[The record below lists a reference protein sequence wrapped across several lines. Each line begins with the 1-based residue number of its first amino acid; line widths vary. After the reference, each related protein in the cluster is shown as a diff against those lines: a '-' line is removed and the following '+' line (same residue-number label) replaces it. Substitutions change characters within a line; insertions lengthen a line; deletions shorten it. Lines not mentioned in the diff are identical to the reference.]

1 MDPFGSS
8 VQFEPSIKPLHSK
21 PKWVYCATLFPAN
34 CPWFPCCPS
43 APTMT
48 ISIIA
53 AEFTRTSIDEWNR
66 RRVRYATRSGS
77 DATAA
82 HSTSAN
88 GNITATARASWLSS
102 AESESLAAANTTSR
116 RTSRALSDEMTER
129 FLSESRAS
137 PLSRL
142 RAERR
147 VGVGAESEEAWA
159 RRERTLAGSAG
170 FLGVGIRST
179 PKERLATHQSRR
191 GVSWWWFAEG
201 VRRRSSDRG
210 YERAQ
215 SRAVASH
222 TWWLR
227 RRRNDRPLRW

>member
-1 MDPFGSS
+1 MDPFGGS
-8 VQFEPSIKPLHSK
+8 VQFEPSIEPLHSK

-34 CPWFPCCPS
+34 CPWFPCWPS
-43 APTMT
+43 APAMT

-53 AEFTRTSIDEWNR
+53 AEFTWTSIDEWNK

-77 DATAA
+77 DAIVT

-102 AESESLAAANTTSR
+102 AESKSLAAANTTSR

-147 VGVGAESEEAWA
+147 VGGSLGEKGADPGQVGG
-159 RRERTLAGSAG
+159 LLGSGDSLDAKG
-170 FLGVGIRST
+170 AVGDA
-179 PKERLATHQSRR
+179 PVPPGGLVVVVRR
-191 GVSWWWFAEG
+191 GG
-201 VRRRSSDRG
+201 SS
-210 YERAQ
+210 EK
-215 SRAVASH
+215 
-222 TWWLR
+222 
-227 RRRNDRPLRW
+227 